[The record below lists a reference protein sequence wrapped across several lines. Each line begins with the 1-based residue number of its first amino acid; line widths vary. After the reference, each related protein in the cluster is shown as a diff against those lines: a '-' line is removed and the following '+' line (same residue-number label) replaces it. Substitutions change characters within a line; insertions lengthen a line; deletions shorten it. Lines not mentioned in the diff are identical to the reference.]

1 MREALRKIRENC
13 NGSAQDFALTAKA
26 FAFARS
32 RPVFFSF
39 VRSPDVKLLL
49 AWLAKVFTG
58 LPHSKVYTA
67 PSGLDNI
74 SRKAPE
80 DRPSDD
86 SEASV
91 VRSALAAVAVY
102 PSAELLR
109 NPAHLKFA
117 CGEGLDSFL
126 P

>member
-1 MREALRKIRENC
+1 MRRPTEQLSPAQLARKSVHRLPSQQ
-13 NGSAQDFALTAKA
+13 GLH
-26 FAFARS
+26 
-32 RPVFFSF
+32 
-39 VRSPDVKLLL
+39 RSPSQQ
-49 AWLAKVFTG
+49 G
-58 LPHSKVYTA
+58 LHSA

-80 DRPSDD
+80 DRTGDD

-91 VRSALAAVAVY
+91 VRSALAAVAVLA
-102 PSAELLR
+102 SAELLR